1 MALNGGEVTAA
12 EEEAVNC
19 VLWGLSLTH
28 GGVVETGFTRGI
40 CVKEREEVV
49 EVRLVGAIGEESGLV

>member
-19 VLWGLSLTH
+19 VLWGLSLTRC
-28 GGVVETGFTRGI
+28 GVVETGFSGGI
-40 CVKEREEVV
+40 CGKEREEVA
-49 EVRLVGAIGEESGLV
+49 EIRPVGAIGGESDLV